1 MTEHGR
7 RDFIV
12 GISSAALLGACGGAT
27 SDAATTADEV
37 IEQVS
42 ETEGTVE
49 TVAVA
54 EPTVDLNQIPAAKPA
69 DWDAM
74 AFNRARGATGAIP
87 AAYMITIE
95 EEGGDVGHLGK
106 HLPFVPEF
114 EAPAGK
120 LALMWGDPAKGHAQH
135 PNADRA
141 ESNNNEGHWYNWIRV
156 RKATADAQEVET
168 TFDGWPA
175 ISASTGSYAVLGGG
189 DIAENGGKNT
199 VYLVELP
206 SDVASGDTVRVHAH
220 CLTHGEYV
228 DFVVVP

>member
-1 MTEHGR
+1 MTQHGR

-27 SDAATTADEV
+27 SDATTTAEEV
-37 IEQVS
+37 IEQVG

-54 EPTVDLNQIPAAKPA
+54 EPTVDLNQIPAAKPT

-87 AAYMITIE
+87 AAYMIKIE
-95 EEGGDVGHLGK
+95 EEGGDTGHLGK

-114 EAPAGK
+114 EAPEGK
-120 LALMWGDPAKGHAQH
+120 LAIMWGDPSKGHAQH

-156 RKATADAQEVET
+156 RKATADAEEVET
-168 TFDGWPA
+168 TFDGWPS
-175 ISASTGSYAVLGGG
+175 ISASTGTYAVLGGG
-189 DIAENGGKNT
+189 DIADNGGKNT
-199 VYLVELP
+199 IYLADLP
-206 SDVASGDTVRVHAH
+206 SDVQSGDTVRIHAH

-228 DFVVVP
+228 DFLVVP